1 MVLAP
6 TPPPLAGINAP
17 DIEIA
22 GSLIDSDAAHALHD
36 LSGGGRIQILRPGD
50 EPSAGRLVAVVP
62 LGLEGFDRIE
72 AIYRLLASLYGR
84 AIPPDTRL
92 TRQQR
97 ARLARALRA
106 FDGQRMGATQREIAE
121 VLFHIGSLDRDSWQA
136 SSARYAVMA
145 LLREARAMI
154 AGGYRRLLR
163 HRRRP

>member
-1 MVLAP
+1 M
-6 TPPPLAGINAP
+6 
-17 DIEIA
+17 
-22 GSLIDSDAAHALHD
+22 
-36 LSGGGRIQILRPGD
+36 
-50 EPSAGRLVAVVP
+50 P

>member
-6 TPPPLAGINAP
+6 ASPPLAGIDAS
-17 DIEIA
+17 DIEIT
-22 GSLIDSDAAHALHD
+22 GSLFDSDGAHGFHD
-36 LSGGGRIQILRPGD
+36 LSRSSRIQILELGEP
-50 EPSAGRLVAVVP
+50 PSAKLVAVVP

-72 AIYRLLASLYGR
+72 AIHRLLASLHNR

-97 ARLARALRA
+97 TRLSRALRA
-106 FDGQRMGATQREIAE
+106 FDGQRAGATQREIGE
-121 VLFHIGSLDRDSWQA
+121 VLFRIGALDRDTWQV
-136 SSARYAVMA
+136 SSVRYAVMS
-145 LLREARAMI
+145 LLREAHAMT